1 MSHGADLHD
10 NTQAGARTAPSS
22 LFGWAVDGLAS
33 LGSLLIAA
41 MMLLVC
47 ADVAS
52 RNLFDG
58 PITGVTELVALSIVA
73 IVFLQ
78 LASALR
84 HGRLSRAEIFI
95 DGFRRRHPRAG
106 ALLQAVLL
114 ACGAAFC
121 GVVFMAT
128 LEPFAQAWTEN
139 DFIGVEGVFTAPT
152 WPVLLVSL
160 IGSAATLVQFLLL
173 AVAELRQAFGAK
185 RSSVAYGA

>member
-1 MSHGADLHD
+1 MSHGTDMHD
-10 NTQAGARTAPSS
+10 TAQAAARTAPSS
-22 LFGWAVDGLAS
+22 PFGWAVDGLAS

-52 RNLFDG
+52 RNLFDQ

-78 LASALR
+78 LPSALR

-95 DGFRRRHPRAG
+95 DGFRQRHPRAG

-114 ACGAAFC
+114 ACGATFC

-128 LEPFAQAWTEN
+128 LVPFAQAWTED

-160 IGSAATLVQFLLL
+160 IGSATTLVQFVLL
-173 AVAELRQAFGAK
+173 ALAEVRQAFSAK
-185 RSSVAYGA
+185 ASSIVYGA